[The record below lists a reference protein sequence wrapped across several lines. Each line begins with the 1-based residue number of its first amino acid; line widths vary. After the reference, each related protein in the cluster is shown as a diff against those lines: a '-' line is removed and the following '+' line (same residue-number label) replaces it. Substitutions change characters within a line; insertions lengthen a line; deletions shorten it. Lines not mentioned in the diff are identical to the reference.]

1 MQTELVLAFLIVFT
15 LDSVS
20 PGPAVAAVMAR
31 AAARGVTRTL
41 PFVTGLVVGDLVL
54 LFLALAGL
62 AALAQAM
69 GPAFAVIK
77 WAGVAYLLYMAWQLW
92 RAAPG
97 ATDAGSGADAEGGF
111 WIGAL
116 LPLGNPKAIGFY
128 VAILPS
134 VFDTGGLSWAT
145 IGALVAIVVLVWWAV
160 LAAYALLAAQARRL
174 ATGPTGL
181 RLLNRASALGL
192 TGAAATI
199 AVRQ

>member
-31 AAARGVTRTL
+31 AAARGVGRTL

-69 GPAFAVIK
+69 GPAFAIIK
-77 WAGVAYLLYMAWQLW
+77 WAGIAYLLFMAWQLW
-92 RAAPG
+92 RASPSE
-97 ATDAGSGADAEGGF
+97 AGMPEDVTGGF

-134 VFDTGGLSWAT
+134 VFDAGTLSWPT
-145 IGALVAIVVLVWWAV
+145 IAALVAIVIAVWWVV
-160 LAAYALLAAQARRL
+160 LAAYALLAAQARRF
-174 ATGPTGL
+174 ATGPKGL
-181 RLLNRASALGL
+181 RLLNRASAIGL